1 MSLKNLSH
9 LAGHLLSYPEYL
21 QTGLSDKLSWM
32 SPLKDEKERVLTCP
46 NSFQLLL
53 LFAQVNSL
61 LGCVF
66 WTPKELLRQIE
77 PMLSSMMY
85 HTSLKLW
92 KEPESRHGA
101 GQSWVIECQRPQT
114 LSGSQL
120 RQRRRMEEVKAL
132 EPDKTKRI
140 CRSV

>member
-9 LAGHLLSYPEYL
+9 LAGHLFNYPECL
-21 QTGLSDKLSWM
+21 QTGWSDKLSWM
-32 SPLKDEKERVLTCP
+32 SPLKDEQERVLTCP

-66 WTPKELLRQIE
+66 WTPEELLRQIE

-92 KEPESRHGA
+92 KEPESPG
-101 GQSWVIECQRPQT
+101 
-114 LSGSQL
+114 
-120 RQRRRMEEVKAL
+120 MELASL
-132 EPDKTKRI
+132 G
-140 CRSV
+140 

>member
-9 LAGHLLSYPEYL
+9 LAGHLFNYPECL
-21 QTGLSDKLSWM
+21 QTGWSDKLSWM
-32 SPLKDEKERVLTCP
+32 SPLKDEQERALTCP

-66 WTPKELLRQIE
+66 WTREELLRQIE

-92 KEPESRHGA
+92 KEPESPG
-101 GQSWVIECQRPQT
+101 
-114 LSGSQL
+114 
-120 RQRRRMEEVKAL
+120 MELASL
-132 EPDKTKRI
+132 G
-140 CRSV
+140 